1 MPPPGC
7 SAARMANEALFARG
21 AVNLTEEFDAGTSGS
36 EDDAGSTDSGGED
49 EVEAGSGPCAQ
60 ENARRSQRNTSRVV
74 ARKDELAAYV
84 VGSLVEVRNSGKGSF
99 WNAKVVKRRS
109 GTDAAGKPVEE
120 AQMKYVDEEG
130 KYTRNRAL
138 WLTIGDLDRL
148 RPPQPSKEEAAA
160 AKEKRR
166 QEKKEKREEKR
177 IQKEMAKLKKTDE
190 KKQAKKRKRDAERAR
205 SEAETA
211 SRLAA
216 NELEL
221 SSAQTPQLKPPKRRG
236 KADKSIPSEPVQAGR
251 NAEKLC
257 SKVLHTL
264 VDADARSNVTG
275 RRKEEGKGVTYALAI
290 FHEDDKE
297 NAGRV
302 GRPGRPSKAP
312 NNTNDQ
318 GLYRKAVMYLSDE
331 SNLTYEDVGK
341 MWLGQGSGG
350 CSSTGD
356 NSGYCVTNLG
366 SAADLDLF
374 EAQNSVDSGHASLGE
389 KDLCLAALQSQ
400 AESAQSPEL
409 LVSPP

>member
-7 SAARMANEALFARG
+7 SAMRMATEALFARN
-21 AVNLTEEFDAGTSGS
+21 AANLDEEFDAGALGS
-36 EDDAGSTDSGGED
+36 QDDAGSTDSGGED
-49 EVEAGSGPCAQ
+49 EVEAGSGPCVQ
-60 ENARRSQRNTSRVV
+60 KNVRRSQRNTSRVV
-74 ARKDELAAYV
+74 ALNDELAAYD
-84 VGSLVEVRNSGKGSF
+84 VGSLVEVQKSGKGSF
-99 WNAKVVKRRS
+99 WNAKVVQRRS

-130 KYTRNRAL
+130 NYTRNRAL
-138 WLTIGDLDRL
+138 WLTIGDLDKL

-160 AKEKRR
+160 AKDKRR

-177 IQKEMAKLKKTDE
+177 IQKEIAKETAKLQKQGE
-190 KKQAKKRKRDAERAR
+190 KKEAKKRKRDAERAR

-221 SSAQTPQLKPPKRRG
+221 SSAQTPQLKPPNRRG
-236 KADKSIPSEPVQAGR
+236 KADKSIPSEPVQAAR

-275 RRKEEGKGVTYALAI
+275 RRKGEGKGVTYALVI
-290 FHEDDKE
+290 FHEEDKE

-318 GLYRKAVMYLSDE
+318 GSYRKAVMYLSDE
-331 SNLTYEDVGK
+331 SNLTYEDVGNL
-341 MWLGQGSGG
+341 WLEQGSGG

-356 NSGYCVTNLG
+356 NSGYCADPAVRAWRTLAG
-366 SAADLDLF
+366 PPRHRLPAPEVCSPTSAPCHL
-374 EAQNSVDSGHASLGE
+374 
-389 KDLCLAALQSQ
+389 SQ
-400 AESAQSPEL
+400 QHTRR
-409 LVSPP
+409 